1 MQGSQ
6 SQEQVF
12 AAATSDSQ
20 PVATTTVDV
29 AREPGFLLRR
39 MLAGADALAVF
50 AAIVLA
56 MSLVDPGRA
65 TLGRVWVGLIAILPA
80 IMLFKLYGLYDRDAK
95 RVSHSTLDDVPHLF
109 HALVLGTLGVWL
121 LFKVVTPDARL
132 ILAETIAFGALAF
145 VAVLAGRAGVRKVAA
160 SLMRPERV
168 LLLGGGSMAAVL
180 VRKLRTHREYA
191 LDPIGYVDAGPGESV
206 GWFPPPYLG
215 TIDEL
220 DKVCRESGVE
230 RVLAVPGALEHEDL
244 ADVVRRMRTL
254 KVRVSLVPD
263 LVDVLGPSVEIDD
276 IEGITVLGIN
286 PPSLSRSSRALKR
299 AMDLVVASAV
309 LTVLLPMLSTVA
321 LVVRLGS
328 RGPIIYSQE
337 RVGRDGRR
345 FRIYKFRTMV
355 ADAEQRGKELE
366 RDSRHPV
373 WLLLDV
379 DPRITR
385 IGRWLRRTSVD
396 ELPQLYNVLRGDMS
410 LVGPRPMLPAMHDHI
425 TGWGAGRLDLT
436 PGLTGLWQVLGR
448 TAIPFEEMVKLD
460 YLYAANWSLWYD
472 VRLLIRTLPAIISGR
487 GAN

>member
-1 MQGSQ
+1 M
-6 SQEQVF
+6 
-12 AAATSDSQ
+12 
-20 PVATTTVDV
+20 ATTTGAA

-39 MLAGADALAVF
+39 MLAAADALAVF

-56 MSLVDPGRA
+56 TSLVDPGRA
-65 TLGRVWVGLIAILPA
+65 SLGRVWVGLIAILPA
-80 IMLFKLYGLYDRDAK
+80 IMLFKLYGLYERDAK

-121 LFKVVTPDARL
+121 LFKIVTPGERL
-132 ILAETIAFGALAF
+132 IFAESIAFGVLAF
-145 VAVLAGRAGVRKVAA
+145 ATVLASRACVRSVAA
-160 SLMRPERV
+160 SRMRPERV

-180 VRKLRTHREYA
+180 VRKLRSHREYA
-191 LDPIGYVDAGPGESV
+191 LDPIGYVDAVPGESV
-206 GWFPPPYLG
+206 GRFALPHLG

-220 DKVCRESGVE
+220 DQICRASGVE
-230 RVLAVPGALEHEDL
+230 RVLAVSGALDHEEL

-286 PPSLSRSSRALKR
+286 PPSLNRSSRVLKR
-299 AMDLVVASAV
+299 AMDLVVASAA
-309 LTVLLPMLSTVA
+309 LTVLAPMLCTVA
-321 LVVRLGS
+321 LAVRLGS
-328 RGPIIYSQE
+328 PGPIVYSQE
-337 RVGRDGRR
+337 RVGRGGRR

-373 WLLLDV
+373 WLLLDA

-396 ELPQLYNVLRGDMS
+396 ELPQLYNVLRGNMS

-460 YLYAANWSLWYD
+460 YLYAANWSMWYD
-472 VRLLIRTLPAIISGR
+472 VRLLLRTLPAIIGGR